1 MTIDLT
7 FLQTHGEMI
16 LAMIAVI
23 FVMALF
29 WGLAGKADR
38 NAGRQMENSNGTFLF
53 LVGLFIAVCV
63 AGYFSV

>member
-7 FLQTHGEMI
+7 FLQTHGEMV

-29 WGLAGKADR
+29 WAWRGWQTETREDR
-38 NAGRQMENSNGTFLF
+38 WKTATGRF
-53 LVGLFIAVCV
+53 
-63 AGYFSV
+63 FSL